1 MNRFRSGL
9 VATGCIAAALL
20 LGSCS
25 PANDTA
31 DGPANDTANDPVR
44 ATPTPNAST
53 TLSADSPTTLAT
65 PGSTVPSANPTDDST
80 TSTTMLSFA
89 GDPNSEW
96 CTVAAELVVLSDGF
110 EAASVSDPYAVE
122 RTLTAFVDRMA
133 LIAFIA
139 PPEIVDDVALSV
151 GAFGDMLAILE
162 AADFDLGAA
171 DLSTIESQRPALE
184 ESSNRIATYNRNVCG
199 LDPDAVESSEVASI
213 PAPVAP
219 TSTSIARATESRR
232 DAAIDLLTDSG
243 YTTQQAECIVNE
255 IENGLPTQDVLSAC
269 DVSLE
274 GSTP

>member
-1 MNRFRSGL
+1 MKRFRSGL
-9 VATGCIAAALL
+9 IAAGCIAAALL

-25 PANDTA
+25 A
-31 DGPANDTANDPVR
+31 DDGLASDLANDPVNDPVL

-53 TLSADSPTTLAT
+53 AMSADSPTTPAT
-65 PGSTVPSANPTDDST
+65 PGSTVPSANPADDST

-96 CTVAAELVVLSDGF
+96 CTVAAELVVLSDEF
-110 EAASVSDPYAVE
+110 EAASVSDPDEVE

-139 PPEIVDDVALSV
+139 PPEIVDDVAQSV
-151 GAFGDMLAILE
+151 GAFGDMLVILE
-162 AADFDLGAA
+162 AAAFDLGAA
-171 DLSTIESQRPALE
+171 DLSAIESQRPALE
-184 ESSNRIATYNRNVCG
+184 ESSNRIATYNRSVCG
-199 LDPDAVESSEVASI
+199 LDPDAVEGSEVGGV
-213 PAPVAP
+213 PAPVAS
-219 TSTSIARATESRR
+219 TSTSIAPATESRR

-243 YTTQQAECIVNE
+243 YTTEEAECIVNE
-255 IENGLPTQDVLSAC
+255 IENGLATQDVLSAC